1 MSQRF
6 IIEVRP
12 LPDAV
17 PAEVRL
23 RRALKTLLRAFGLRC
38 ESIELAKGQGR
49 AAGPTKAAQL
59 EECKDEH

>member
-38 ESIELAKGQGR
+38 ESIELKGQGR
-49 AAGPTKAAQL
+49 VAWPTKAAEAGRGGVNL
-59 EECKDEH
+59 